1 MEKEAKNTEIKEV
14 LMEADEKCPY
24 PYIQLDCTADEFVKK
39 VGAIS
44 LNDFMRKISEKY
56 GV

>member
-1 MEKEAKNTEIKEV
+1 MRREIKGV
-14 LMEADEKCPY
+14 LMGADDKCPY
-24 PYIQLDCTADEFVKK
+24 PYIQLDCTNEEYAKQ

-44 LNDFMRKISEKY
+44 LDDFMAKISEKY

>member
-1 MEKEAKNTEIKEV
+1 MGKEAKNTEIKEV

>member
-1 MEKEAKNTEIKEV
+1 MGKEVKDMKIKEV

-24 PYIQLDCTADEFVKK
+24 PYIQLDCTAEEFVKE
-39 VGAIS
+39 VGAVS
-44 LNDFMRKISEKY
+44 LNDFLRKISEKY